1 MHAVVLVGGFGTR
14 LRPLTNTIPKPL
26 LPLGQ
31 RTILEWLMVHLA
43 RGGVTDAVL
52 ALGFKPEPFLRAY
65 PDAVCAGVRLTYA
78 IEDSPLDTA
87 GAIGF
92 AARAAGLHE
101 RGEAFVV
108 ANGDIV
114 TDLAVAD
121 LVAQHRHNAAGGALA
136 TIHLTPVDDPSQY
149 GVVEFASDTHT
160 ASETNTASDINKVS
174 GFVEKPAPGTT
185 QSRHVNAGT
194 YVLEAG
200 ALDAMPGTAPLSIER
215 VTFPDLARRGALF
228 AYPTSDY
235 WLDAGRPESYR
246 RANLDLVG
254 GRRRDRETAIH
265 PSAHV
270 ASSARVH
277 NSVVGK
283 GAVIG
288 AGATVI
294 DSVVFPGAT
303 IGANADVARSSVMG
317 VVGDGAVSHDA
328 LVGME

>member
-31 RTILEWLMVHLA
+31 RTILEWLMMHLA

-65 PDAVCAGVRLTYA
+65 PDALCAGVRLTYA

-92 AARAAGLHE
+92 AARAASLHE
-101 RGEAFVV
+101 RDEAFVV

-121 LVAQHRHNAAGGALA
+121 LVSQHRRNAARGALA

-149 GVVEFASDTHT
+149 GVVEFASDT
-160 ASETNTASDINKVS
+160 NKVS

-185 QSRHVNAGT
+185 QSRYVNAGT
-194 YVLEAG
+194 YVLEAS

-254 GRRRDRETAIH
+254 GHRRDRETAIH

-270 ASSARVH
+270 ASSAKVQ

-288 AGATVI
+288 AGATVA

-303 IGANADVARSSVMG
+303 IGAKADVARSSVMG
-317 VVGDGAVSHDA
+317 VVRDGAVSHDA
-328 LVGME
+328 LVGVE

>member
-52 ALGFKPEPFLRAY
+52 ALGFKPQPFIDAF
-65 PDAVCAGVRLTYA
+65 PDAQCAGVRLSYA

-92 AARAAGLHE
+92 AARSAGLHE
-101 RGEAFVV
+101 RSEPFVV

-114 TDLAVAD
+114 TDLSVAA
-121 LVAQHRHNAAGGALA
+121 LVAQHSINARAGAMA
-136 TIHLTPVDDPSQY
+136 TIHLTPVDDPSQF
-149 GVVEFASDTHT
+149 GVVEFDVPHAD
-160 ASETNTASDINKVS
+160 ETRMGESAMHKVR

-185 QSRHVNAGT
+185 TSHHVNAGT
-194 YVLEAG
+194 YVLEAS
-200 ALDAMPGTAPLSIER
+200 ALALMPGDAPLSIER
-215 VTFPDLARRGALF
+215 ATFPELVRRGALY
-228 AYPTSDY
+228 AYPTDDY

-254 GRRRDRETAIH
+254 ARRRDREVAVH
-265 PSAHV
+265 ASALV
-270 ASSARVH
+270 ASSARVSE
-277 NSVVGK
+277 SVVGAGARISE
-283 GAVIG
+283 GAVV
-288 AGATVI
+288 TS
-294 DSVVFPGAT
+294 SVVFPGAV
-303 IGANADVARSSVMG
+303 IGANARVTNCSVMG
-317 VVGDGAVSHDA
+317 SVAADAVVSDQLIAN
-328 LVGME
+328 

>member
-31 RTILEWLMVHLA
+31 RTILEWLMMHLA

-65 PDAVCAGVRLTYA
+65 PDALCAGVRLTYA

-92 AARAAGLHE
+92 AARAASLHE
-101 RGEAFVV
+101 RDEAFVV

-121 LVAQHRHNAAGGALA
+121 LVSQHRRNAARGALA

-149 GVVEFASDTHT
+149 GVVEFASDT
-160 ASETNTASDINKVS
+160 NKVS

-194 YVLEAG
+194 YVLEAS

-228 AYPTSDY
+228 AHPTSDY

-254 GRRRDRETAIH
+254 GHRRDRETAIH

-270 ASSARVH
+270 ASSAKVQ

-288 AGATVI
+288 AGATVA
-294 DSVVFPGAT
+294 DSVVFPGAN
-303 IGANADVARSSVMG
+303 IGAKADVARSSVMG

-328 LVGME
+328 LVGVE

>member
-65 PDAVCAGVRLTYA
+65 PDALCAGVRLTYA

-101 RGEAFVV
+101 RGAAFVV

-121 LVAQHRHNAAGGALA
+121 LVAQHRRNAAVGALA

-149 GVVEFASDTHT
+149 GVVEFAS
-160 ASETNTASDINKVS
+160 SVNTASAENKVS

-200 ALDAMPGTAPLSIER
+200 ALDAMPGNAPLSIER

-265 PSAHV
+265 PSAQV
-270 ASSARVH
+270 ASSAKVL

-288 AGATVI
+288 AGATVT

-303 IGANADVARSSVMG
+303 IGAKADVVRSSVMG
-317 VVGDGAVSHDA
+317 VVGDGAVRHDA